1 MGWPLQCG
9 TIAWQK
15 RCKYLKRLTK
25 WVLEEPETDQD
36 AAQCKECF
44 VDVWSSF
51 KADPQTAELMKPT
64 VRAFDNP
71 AKHAQAAAVFGIA
84 FRKHRSNTASPQSLA
99 MGFGIVRSITLN
111 TFGASPLSTFAA
123 NVRDR
128 IHQRDQLRYVVSVRP
143 CQRGRQWDA
152 IGIREYV
159 MLRAG
164 FAAIRGIRAS
174 LRPPKTAR
182 TDVLST
188 TTRDQSICS
197 ASSSLCSNTRRIFSH
212 TPASCQS
219 RSRRQHVMPDPHP
232 ISLGKYSQGMPVL
245 RTNNIP
251 VSTER
256 LSFGFRPGFRR
267 RRFFGGGNSGSSSF
281 HNSSSKIGRAMIVTP
296 CTARQY
302 SQDKQVL
309 KRPFC

>member
-1 MGWPLQCG
+1 M
-9 TIAWQK
+9 
-15 RCKYLKRLTK
+15 
-25 WVLEEPETDQD
+25 LEEPEADQD
-36 AAQCKECF
+36 APQCKECF
-44 VDVWSSF
+44 VNIWSFF
-51 KADPQTAELMKPT
+51 KANPQTPELVKPT
-64 VRAFDNP
+64 VRTFDNP
-71 AKHAQAAAVFGIA
+71 AKHAQTTAVFGVA
-84 FRKHRSNTASPQSLA
+84 FGEHGSNATPPQARA
-99 MGFGIVRSITLN
+99 MGFGIVRPIALN
-111 TFGASPLSTFAA
+111 TFGASPLSTSTA
-123 NVRDR
+123 NLRNC
-128 IHQRDQLRYVVSVRP
+128 IHQRDQLRDVVSIGSR
-143 CQRGRQWDA
+143 QRRRQRDA
-152 IGIREYV
+152 VGIGEHM

-197 ASSSLCSNTRRIFSH
+197 ASSSLCSNTQRIFSH

-267 RRFFGGGNSGSSSF
+267 RRFLGGGNSGSSSF
-281 HNSSSKIGRAMIVTP
+281 HNSSSKIGRAMIVPP
-296 CTARQY
+296 CTAWQY
-302 SQDKQVL
+302 SQDRQIL
-309 KRPFC
+309 KSPFC

>member
-1 MGWPLQCG
+1 V
-9 TIAWQK
+9 
-15 RCKYLKRLTK
+15 LK
-25 WVLEEPETDQD
+25 ESEADQD
-36 AAQCKECF
+36 APQRKECF
-44 VDVWSSF
+44 VDIWSSF
-51 KADPQTAELMKPT
+51 KTNPQTAELVKPT

-71 AKHAQAAAVFGIA
+71 SKHAQAAAVLGVAFGE
-84 FRKHRSNTASPQSLA
+84 HRSNATPPQPRA
-99 MGFGIVRSITLN
+99 MGFGIVRPIALN
-111 TFGASPLSTFAA
+111 TFGTPPLPTSAA
-123 NVRDR
+123 NIRNR
-128 IHQRDQLRYVVSVRP
+128 IHQRDQLRYVVSISSR
-143 CQRGRQWDA
+143 QRRRQWDA
-152 IGIREYV
+152 VGIGEHV
-159 MLRAG
+159 MLRAR

-197 ASSSLCSNTRRIFSH
+197 ASSSLWSNTQRMVSH

-256 LSFGFRPGFRR
+256 LSFGFRPGLCR
-267 RRFFGGGNSGSSSF
+267 RRFLGGGNIGSTSS
-281 HNSSSKIGRAMIVTP
+281 HNSSSKIGRAMRVPP
-296 CTARQY
+296 CMARKY
-302 SQDKQVL
+302 SQNQPIFKS
-309 KRPFC
+309 PFC

>member
-1 MGWPLQCG
+1 
-9 TIAWQK
+9 
-15 RCKYLKRLTK
+15 
-25 WVLEEPETDQD
+25 
-36 AAQCKECF
+36 
-44 VDVWSSF
+44 VDIWSFF
-51 KADPQTAELMKPT
+51 KANTQTTELMKPT

-71 AKHAQAAAVFGIA
+71 TKHAKAAAVFGIT
-84 FRKHRSNTASPQSLA
+84 FGKDWSNTAPPQSLA

-111 TFGASPLSTFAA
+111 TFGVSPLSAFAA
-123 NVRDR
+123 NLGDR
-128 IHQRDQLRYVVSVRP
+128 IHQRNQLRYVVSIGA
-143 CQRGRQWDA
+143 CQRRRQWDA
-152 IGIREYV
+152 VGIGEYV

-164 FAAIRGIRAS
+164 FAAIRGIRAG

-197 ASSSLCSNTRRIFSH
+197 VSSSLWSNTQRIFSH

-267 RRFFGGGNSGSSSF
+267 RRFLGGGSSGSSSF
-281 HNSSSKIGRAMIVTP
+281 HNSSSKIGRAMIVPP
-296 CTARQY
+296 CTAWQY
-302 SQDKQVL
+302 SQDTQVS
-309 KRPFC
+309 KTPFC